1 MRIHLTKVSV
11 LVIIA
16 PGILFCT
23 VGCGP
28 TFFSSKGA
36 IASSGG
42 ELGKWSATPVMCT
55 REEFDGDSSKL
66 ILMHFSGPKN
76 TDPDRKIH
84 GNNLPEG
91 PYELHVAKNGSG
103 YMAQLK
109 FFKDIPGVDVF
120 QGVVLDSSSCKALTL
135 DRSEHSTNF
144 GSMHPTL
151 NGELVMD
158 CTYKQSHVTADI
170 KFKKCGM

>member
-1 MRIHLTKVSV
+1 MRNHFSKVSV
-11 LVIIA
+11 LGIIV
-16 PGILFCT
+16 PCFLLGT

-36 IASSGG
+36 VVSSGG
-42 ELGKWSATPVMCT
+42 ELGAWSATPVMCS

-66 ILMHFSGPKN
+66 IEMHFSGPKN
-76 TDPDRKIH
+76 TDPDRSIH
-84 GNNLPEG
+84 GNSQPEG
-91 PYELHVAKNGSG
+91 PYELHVAKNGRS

-109 FFKDIPGVDVF
+109 FFKSIPGVDVF
-120 QGVVLDSSSCKALTL
+120 NGVVFDSSSCKTLTL
-135 DRSEHSTNF
+135 DRTEHSSV

-158 CTYKQSHVTADI
+158 CTYRQSHITADV

>member
-1 MRIHLTKVSV
+1 MQMHFKKILV
-11 LVIIA
+11 LAIPA
-16 PGILFCT
+16 CSILLGT

-36 IASSGG
+36 IVSSGG
-42 ELGKWSATPVMCT
+42 ELGEWSASPVMCT

-66 ILMHFSGPKN
+66 IAMHFSGPKN
-76 TDPDRKIH
+76 TDPDRTVH
-84 GNNLPEG
+84 GNNQPEG
-91 PYELHVAKNGSG
+91 PYELHVAKNGQG

-109 FFKDIPGVDVF
+109 FFKNIPGVDVF
-120 QGVVLDSSSCKALTL
+120 NGLILDSSSCKTLTL
-135 DRSEHSTNF
+135 DRTEHSADF
-144 GSMHPTL
+144 GRMHPTL

-158 CTYKQSHVTADI
+158 CTFKQSHITADV